1 MSTFD
6 LNSRLYA
13 MYCFQSFNLASKRSE
28 QRKKAIFN
36 FYVENSIQFILILC
50 FNDFYKCYLKSFTN
64 KYVNNVGKKNLLR
77 CFTIMSINFF
87 YSDKLFHF
95 GSKNKCCF

>member
-36 FYVENSIQFILILC
+36 FYVENSKRRGGMTSRGSDVTWGGGIHLI
-50 FNDFYKCYLKSFTN
+50 T
-64 KYVNNVGKKNLLR
+64 
-77 CFTIMSINFF
+77 
-87 YSDKLFHF
+87 
-95 GSKNKCCF
+95 